1 MPTPIVGKNLL
12 NRYLV
17 EEFVVLTPLG
27 EMYRAVDRRSG
38 KYAALMLLPKSLADD
53 TEAVRELEA
62 KSKTLQEITHPSLAK
77 YHGLR
82 QTPDHIFLLE
92 DWADGPSLK
101 HILAKAPIGAG
112 EALFYAKSLC
122 RALDALHTK
131 NFLHLHLIP
140 DFVRINRN
148 GEVILCG
155 IGGANP
161 IGKPPHSLVKYPP
174 LHLSPEY
181 LRNQPL
187 DTASDIYSLA
197 VILYELVTGAW
208 INGKTAPKTD
218 DAIARNH
225 LETAPPAPRSL
236 NRHLPDHFSR
246 MILWAL
252 RKNPDERFKT
262 TTELLSALALAA
274 QIPLDEIPLRASPTT
289 APVTSAVLHEWQ
301 FLPPPPP
308 GILQDT
314 LPLEDRLSTLA
325 APKRKTLRI
334 GVLPALLFL
343 LMAGFLS
350 LLFFVRP
357 AELPIAP
364 LEQFT
369 PFAADYTPPPTFT
382 PIPKPTDPHGGRIAF
397 TCTRGDFHQL
407 CMIHRDGTGLI
418 QITDMQASNY
428 YPRFTRDGESLLFVS
443 NRNGAFDLYLLDF
456 AKRDILQIT
465 NRIGNAISPD
475 YSPDGRYIVFANRV
489 GDNPTAIWMVN
500 ADGLNPRLVFT
511 GAGDIVAVAWS
522 PNGEKIAYAMSVG
535 VPQEYEIFIM
545 DADGRNHRRLS
556 QGLRGIGGS
565 LDWAPDG
572 SHVLIHA
579 GPFGDKNIFKL
590 DANTGEFAQLT
601 RGGNNAGASYSPD
614 GRYIVFNSL
623 RNDDQADLY
632 IMRADGT
639 NEVRL
644 TNHPEPDWG
653 AHWTD

>member
-1 MPTPIVGKNLL
+1 MPTSIVGKNLL
-12 NRYLV
+12 NQYHV
-17 EEFVVLTPLG
+17 EEFIAPTPLG
-27 EMYRAVDRRSG
+27 ELYRAMDRRSG
-38 KYAALMLLPKSLADD
+38 KYAALTILPKNIAKH
-53 TEAVRELEA
+53 TEAVRKLEA
-62 KSKTLQEITHPSLAK
+62 KSKTLQELSHPNLAK

-92 DWADGPSLK
+92 DWVDGPSLK
-101 HILAKAPIGAG
+101 HILARAPLSAE
-112 EALFYAKSLC
+112 EALFYANSLC

-131 NFLHLHLIP
+131 NLLHLHLIP
-140 DFVRINRN
+140 EFVHLNKN

-155 IGGANP
+155 IGGANL
-161 IGKPPHSLVKYPP
+161 IGEPPHSLGKYPP
-174 LHLSPEY
+174 FHLSPEY
-181 LRNQPL
+181 LQNQPL

-225 LETAPPAPRSL
+225 LETVPPAPRSL
-236 NRHLPDHFSR
+236 NRRLPDYFSR

-252 RKNPDERFKT
+252 RKNPEERFKT
-262 TTELLSALALAA
+262 TTELLTSLALAA
-274 QIPLDEIPLRASPTT
+274 QIPLEEIPLRAVPTI
-289 APVTSAVLHEWQ
+289 APVTSTVLHEWQ

-314 LPLEDRLSTLA
+314 VPLEDRLSTLA
-325 APKRKTLRI
+325 APKRKTWRI
-334 GVLPALLFL
+334 GALPVFLFL
-343 LMAGFLS
+343 VIGGFLS
-350 LLFFVRP
+350 LVFFIRP
-357 AELPIAP
+357 AELPIPP
-364 LEQFT
+364 LEQIT

-382 PIPKPTDPHGGRIAF
+382 PIPKPTHPHGGRIVF

-456 AKRDILQIT
+456 GKRDILQIT
-465 NRIGNAISPD
+465 NKIGNVISPD
-475 YSPDGRYIVFANRV
+475 YSPDGRRIVFANRV

-535 VPQEYEIFIM
+535 MPQEYEIFIM
-545 DADGRNHRRLS
+545 DADGRNHQRLS

-572 SHVLIHA
+572 SHLLIYA

-590 DANTGEFAQLT
+590 EVNTGEFVQLT

-623 RNDDQADLY
+623 RNGGQADLY

-639 NEVRL
+639 QEAQL

-653 AHWTD
+653 ARWAD